1 LEHFQGQYIRS
12 QTDDSGASFRI
23 MKVRRAFALG
33 LRGLLARDEWDITW
47 DWARKECAGGIS
59 NFIIV
64 GQTGIGGHHFLHIFF
79 LSSADITHQGRLSLY
94 YFPARSLALGLTT
107 FFQDAPDYVWLFD
120 KSGVR
125 LLASKMPWVEIRGLL
140 EDHTAWALVDSN
152 RVVHDPAPVL
162 FSHGSPFFI
171 VEAVSPRDSRWGLVK
186 YHGNTRYF
194 YANPFSLNEILQ
206 RVYIR

>member
-1 LEHFQGQYIRS
+1 
-12 QTDDSGASFRI
+12 
-23 MKVRRAFALG
+23 MKVHRAFALG
-33 LRGLLARDEWDITW
+33 LRGLLVRDDWDITW

-64 GQTGIGGHHFLHIFF
+64 GQTGIGVHHFLHIFCP
-79 LSSADITHQGRLSLY
+79 LLTSRIREDSLY
-94 YFPARSLALGLTT
+94 YFLARSLALGLTT

-125 LLASKMPWVEIRGLL
+125 PLASKMPWVEIRGLS

-152 RVVHDPAPVL
+152 RIVHDPALVL